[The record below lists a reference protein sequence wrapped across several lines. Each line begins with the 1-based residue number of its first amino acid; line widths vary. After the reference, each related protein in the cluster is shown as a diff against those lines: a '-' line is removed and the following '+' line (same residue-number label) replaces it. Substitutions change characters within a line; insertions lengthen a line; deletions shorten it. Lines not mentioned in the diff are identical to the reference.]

1 MIPGVKSIAY
11 EYFHNF
17 KPIEC
22 PIFKKDDLNILK
34 NLGKNK
40 DLVIR
45 KPGKGNGIVIQNRR
59 DYVKKTNIILNAYTK
74 FKKVPRADPF
84 YRNLLNEDKVKT
96 SNFEKKE
103 KIQEKNIPNVMQV
116 GSSPHILYGLPKI
129 HKCNVRAT

>member
-11 EYFHNF
+11 EYFYNF

-45 KPGKGNGIVIQNRR
+45 KPDKGNGIVMQNRR
-59 DYVKKTNIILNAYTK
+59 DYVQKTNIILNA
-74 FKKVPRADPF
+74 
-84 YRNLLNEDKVKT
+84 LLNL
-96 SNFEKKE
+96 EK
-103 KIQEKNIPNVMQV
+103 
-116 GSSPHILYGLPKI
+116 
-129 HKCNVRAT
+129 